1 MVTVSLHGQYEITSV
16 RSDTYLLWSK
26 IIGQTMPVTNTADYE
41 YPFWSF
47 FKCSSF
53 DWGLKWV
60 RYQTFF
66 SFFIQSFFFYSQAT
80 FAYRSDPGRNLATVN
95 WLLTECNNLR
105 GHLLGF
111 PSGIWTIPN
120 TIVFE
125 VINRGQY

>member
-1 MVTVSLHGQYEITSV
+1 MRLQAFSQ
-16 RSDTYLLWSK
+16 TYLLWLK

-41 YPFWSF
+41 RPIDHF
-47 FKCSSF
+47 
-53 DWGLKWV
+53 LKPSV
-60 RYQTFF
+60 RLKADVSKISNLFCF
-66 SFFIQSFFFYSQAT
+66 LLFLWFVYSETT

-95 WLLTECNNLR
+95 WLLTESNNLR

-111 PSGIWTIPN
+111 PLGIWTIPN